1 MAITRRKFLT
11 VVGGSAAGAVV
22 FQACGVPADELL
34 VQAPVEMP
42 EDLVT
47 GLDNWYATMCRQCS
61 TSEGIVVRVMEGRAK
76 KVEGNVDY
84 PINEGSHS
92 VRCEAGLQALY
103 HPDRIRGPLVRVGER
118 GSGQF
123 REISWDDANARLV
136 QQLKNVQDSG
146 RQSSVVFATDPVGGH
161 LGGIVEKFASE
172 YGARHMGYE
181 PMERTA
187 VRRAIKHVFGQD
199 IMPDFDIENA
209 NVVLSFGADFL
220 NTWGSP
226 VRYARGYGEF
236 RQGHDRERGDF
247 IHVDSRFSMTSANA
261 DQWVYLNPGSEGILA
276 LSIAHEIIHEGL
288 GDKSAATALTNNGN
302 FNIDDFAPAKV
313 AGAIGLSEEDIHA
326 LALRFASHGPSLA
339 IGGGPAG
346 AFTNGF
352 ANLVAIYSLNQLVG
366 NVNQPGGVIF
376 NPKSPFEGI
385 PVTAGVSSFAEWH
398 RLAEEMNGGGV
409 QLLMVRDADLWHGL
423 PDATGF
429 KNASFNVPMIIS
441 FSGFMD
447 DMTAMSDL
455 ILPQHNY
462 LEDWGTDVPDSG
474 TGYQTVGFQ
483 QPVVRPFLEAR
494 GEQLGTRSFGD
505 VLMGAAKGLELDLGQ
520 SGDSMKEIV
529 RDAAKTLFDENR
541 GSVKAATFE
550 GFWNGLLQRGGWWDP
565 SATEDRVPAPSALVN
580 VPPATFSN
588 GDFYLMP
595 FATTGIGD
603 GRGAFL
609 PWMQATPDPITS
621 ATWQTWV
628 EINEHKAE
636 ELDIKEGDVI
646 RITSSSG
653 SIDAIAYPHPAVS
666 PNAIAV
672 PVGQGHIA
680 GGRYAK
686 DRGANVYSILDTR
699 SDTDTGALAWAA
711 TKVNIAK
718 TGEWIQVPKFE
729 NAVTE
734 APRDEEQLI
743 IKITPI
749 DG

>member
-136 QQLKNVQDSG
+136 QQLKNLQDSG

-181 PMERTA
+181 PMERTT

-199 IMPDFDIENA
+199 NMPDFDIENA

-288 GDKSAATALTNNGN
+288 ADDDAARALTNNGS
-302 FNIDDFAPAKV
+302 FDIDAFAPAKV
-313 AGAIGLSEEDIHA
+313 SAAVGLSADDIHA
-326 LALRFASHGPSLA
+326 LAVRFASHGPSLA

-385 PVTAGVSSFAEWH
+385 PVTAGVSSFAEWY